1 MPFESSALPFSPNLI
16 LSVVAFAGLSA
27 FVTGPMIGTRMIEQS
42 GWHESCPAALRAEA
56 EAQASPSQPIPSLDC
71 QSMLGG
77 LMPELGTLCRELGNP
92 DFGGPMTGVMREQER
107 LRREAE
113 ERRLNA
119 AASRSASACSC
130 AANVFLEDDRI
141 AFALHAG
148 SARLITPPEITSLES
163 SLERALRGP
172 SCMAR

>member
-1 MPFESSALPFSPNLI
+1 MFGENSLPLGG
-16 LSVVAFAGLSA
+16 SVIVGLFAYAAVSA

-42 GWHESCPAALRAEA
+42 GWHESCPAALRADI
-56 EAQASPSQPIPSLDC
+56 EAQVSPSQPIPRMDC
-71 QSMLGG
+71 QSMLGRF
-77 LMPELGTLCRELGNP
+77 MPELGTFCRELGNP
-92 DFGGPMTGVMREQER
+92 DFGGPMTGAMREQER

-113 ERRLNA
+113 ERRLSA

-130 AANVFLEDDRI
+130 AANVFLEEDRI

-163 SLERALRGP
+163 SLGRALRGP
-172 SCMAR
+172 SCTAR